1 MVVEHVTVSAGGQA
15 IVGAVGGGMMESD
28 GNPMHPA
35 FRLNTAPRCSAVAH
49 RTSTRCNRL
58 PSRAARYA
66 ECTVQAAA
74 HLQGQE
80 TACESTAGAAM
91 KLPTFAGGVQN

>member
-1 MVVEHVTVSAGGQA
+1 MK
-15 IVGAVGGGMMESD
+15 SD

-66 ECTVQAAA
+66 ECTALGEA

-80 TACESTAGAAM
+80 TACGSAAGAAM
-91 KLPTFAGGVQN
+91 KLPTFGGGVQNGRGNPERL